1 MNLLKNMD
9 DWNRGLFLLICAFI
23 LFMLF
28 FHMKSISNG
37 LTEGLMN
44 MEP

>member
-9 DWNRGLFLLICAFI
+9 EWSTGLFLLICVLF

-28 FHMKSISNG
+28 FHMKSISHA
-37 LTEGLMN
+37 LTEGLVNMN
-44 MEP
+44 